1 LTIIIIIIINPPEDG
16 HLSKY

>member
-1 LTIIIIIIINPPEDG
+1 MVNPPEDG